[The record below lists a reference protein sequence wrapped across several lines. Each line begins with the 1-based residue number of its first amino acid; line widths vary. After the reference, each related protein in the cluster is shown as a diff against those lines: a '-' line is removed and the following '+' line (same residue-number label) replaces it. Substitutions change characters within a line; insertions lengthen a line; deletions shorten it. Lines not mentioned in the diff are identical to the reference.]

1 MDKRIQKG
9 AIIHTAFSDFTIEK
23 QIGSGGNG
31 RVFSATSDND
41 VKTAIKF
48 ITYEGASEKRK
59 RLKNEIH
66 FCEHCNHP
74 NIIKIIDHGYI
85 EFEDG
90 AYFFYVMPLFEETL
104 RQRMKKGIS
113 PKSIVKIFYGLL
125 NGLYYAHKEG
135 IVHRDLK
142 PENILLRIDDN
153 NPVICD
159 FGIAHFSTENLIT
172 AVNTQKGDKLA
183 NFQYAA
189 PEQRARNMTV
199 GPAADLYAAGL
210 ILNEMFTGQIPQASD
225 YMTISDVVPEY
236 AYLDELFQLL
246 YRQMPE
252 NRLQTAQDVLDQ
264 LDNLGFQN
272 GYENEVYGTKQNIDG
287 LQAPAECNLSLKN
300 VSCENGILIFEMSE
314 EVCMEWFGVLISVDF
329 PHQFVEGYNKDR
341 VFLYY
346 NGSLAM
352 KLKGGET
359 QETLKTIISNLKDW
373 VTTTNVIFN
382 EEQRLRPLKEKE
394 EEEKT
399 RNEEEKQRKETERIN
414 SLLTLL

>member
-1 MDKRIQKG
+1 
-9 AIIHTAFSDFTIEK
+9 
-23 QIGSGGNG
+23 
-31 RVFSATSDND
+31 
-41 VKTAIKF
+41 
-48 ITYEGASEKRK
+48 
-59 RLKNEIH
+59 
-66 FCEHCNHP
+66 
-74 NIIKIIDHGYI
+74 
-85 EFEDG
+85 
-90 AYFFYVMPLFEETL
+90 
-104 RQRMKKGIS
+104 
-113 PKSIVKIFYGLL
+113 
-125 NGLYYAHKEG
+125 
-135 IVHRDLK
+135 
-142 PENILLRIDDN
+142 
-153 NPVICD
+153 
-159 FGIAHFSTENLIT
+159 
-172 AVNTQKGDKLA
+172 
-183 NFQYAA
+183 
-189 PEQRARNMTV
+189 MTV

-314 EVCMEWFGVLISVDF
+314 EVSMEWFGVLISADF

-414 SLLTLL
+414 SLLTLS